1 MANQKKPGGGGLA
14 GTILVVDDDPAV
26 LDVAAMV
33 IEDLEL
39 PVVQAG
45 SGAEALEI
53 LGTNR
58 NIVLL
63 ITDIV
68 MPGMDGWELARIA
81 KQRNPA
87 LKVLYTSGYIK
98 PRAALPSEEYGL
110 VLTKPWRRQ
119 QLHQAINSALAC

>member
-1 MANQKKPGGGGLA
+1 VPGI
-14 GTILVVDDDPAV
+14 ILVVDDDRAV

-39 PVVQAG
+39 PVLQAG
-45 SGAEALEI
+45 NGAEALEI
-53 LGTNR
+53 LGANR

-98 PRAALPSEEYGL
+98 NRGTLPSEEYGP
-110 VLTKPWRRQ
+110 VLAKPWRAR
-119 QLHQAINSALAC
+119 QLHQAINRALAC